1 MHNRHQ
7 HRMAVPP
14 RRRPR
19 TQAGWSAGPPPGR
32 RADTQSLHAGGDRCC
47 RAMDLTDRHGSLGSR
62 RHESH
67 RNLRIPRRSTL
78 ERLDEY
84 QTSEYRRFRG
94 AA

>member
-1 MHNRHQ
+1 
-7 HRMAVPP
+7 
-14 RRRPR
+14 
-19 TQAGWSAGPPPGR
+19 
-32 RADTQSLHAGGDRCC
+32 
-47 RAMDLTDRHGSLGSR
+47 MDLTDRHGSLGSR